1 MYFRVP
7 WDYAGNMSGRQKVRS
22 TFAIIVGFLLLT
34 ASARAENMVVVEPPE
49 KPQPQK
55 FWTVEKKVN
64 TGIFAGLIAADAIT
78 TQKGLSQ
85 GYREGN
91 PIARPFVNMG
101 APGQAAGA
109 ALGFGSGMGVVYILH
124 RTRHYKVER
133 IVMRLLVAGEGAVV
147 ANNIARIQ

>member
-1 MYFRVP
+1 
-7 WDYAGNMSGRQKVRS
+7 MSGPRKVHLALTS
-22 TFAIIVGFLLLT
+22 ILGFLFLA
-34 ASARAENMVVVEPPE
+34 ASARAENMILIEPPA

-64 TGIFAGLIAADAIT
+64 AGIFAGLIAADAIT

-85 GYREGN
+85 GFRETN
-91 PIARPFVNMG
+91 PIARPFVKMG

-124 RTRHYKVER
+124 RTRHYKAER
-133 IVMRLLVAGEGAVV
+133 IVMRLMVAGEGAVV
-147 ANNIARIQ
+147 ANNIARIR